1 MRSAATLCASATA
14 EAAIA
19 SQRLCRR
26 ATAIPLKLH
35 VAGSA
40 HRLRC
45 RTTPSRTSHA
55 MSSISARPTDA
66 PNSAPSE
73 RCREAIKRA
82 PTAAQLPTSASNMA
96 VFLYVPYDE
105 RSSAVCTAAARGVRR
120 MPICACAVHRLAGVA
135 PTETAVG
142 PLPPLS
148 KRPHIQ
154 RTAPLDN
161 GRPARPNGSR
171 RRLLDH
177 SAARAERFNHHRKR
191 VCRFGSIEG
200 AVV

>member
-1 MRSAATLCASATA
+1 MAGYRTCNGRGEAARGMRSAATLCASATA

-45 RTTPSRTSHA
+45 RTTPSCTSHA

-105 RSSAVCTAAARGVRR
+105 RSSAVCTAAAREVRR

-135 PTETAVG
+135 PTETAEPNPTKRSCVG
-142 PLPPLS
+142 
-148 KRPHIQ
+148 RPSPIN
-154 RTAPLDN
+154 RLAPL
-161 GRPARPNGSR
+161 
-171 RRLLDH
+171 
-177 SAARAERFNHHRKR
+177 
-191 VCRFGSIEG
+191 
-200 AVV
+200 

>member
-26 ATAIPLKLH
+26 ATAIPLNLH
-35 VAGSA
+35 VAARA

-55 MSSISARPTDA
+55 MSSISARAIDA
-66 PNSAPSE
+66 PNIAPSE

-96 VFLYVPYDE
+96 VFLYAPYDE
-105 RSSAVCTAAARGVRR
+105 RSSAVCTAAAREVR
-120 MPICACAVHRLAGVA
+120 
-135 PTETAVG
+135 
-142 PLPPLS
+142 
-148 KRPHIQ
+148 
-154 RTAPLDN
+154 
-161 GRPARPNGSR
+161 
-171 RRLLDH
+171 
-177 SAARAERFNHHRKR
+177 
-191 VCRFGSIEG
+191 
-200 AVV
+200 

>member
-82 PTAAQLPTSASNMA
+82 PTSAQLPTSASNMA

-135 PTETAVG
+135 PTETADNPG
-142 PLPPLS
+142 SGCPPTTDRS
-148 KRPHIQ
+148 DR
-154 RTAPLDN
+154 ALDTLN
-161 GRPARPNGSR
+161 YQQCLARFIPPSP
-171 RRLLDH
+171 
-177 SAARAERFNHHRKR
+177 SF
-191 VCRFGSIEG
+191 
-200 AVV
+200 